1 MMGLLDGKRKVRFLS
16 TFTGWIGKSN
26 SNSPTYF
33 ISRWLFLRTL
43 GLIYFIAFL
52 SLWVQ
57 IDGLVGSNGILPAR
71 DYLSTIQDNFG
82 NERYRLWPTIF
93 WLNGSDSV
101 LHFVCGVGLCLSVL
115 LISNCWSPIVLF
127 CLWLCY
133 LSLVIV
139 GQDFLSFQWDILL
152 LETGFLAIFL
162 APFQKIPKFFCAS
175 PSSIAVLWLHRW
187 LLFRLMFSS
196 GYVKLSSG
204 DETWKNLTAL
214 DYHYQTQ
221 PLPTLVGW
229 YIHHLPEW
237 FQKFS
242 VAVMFGIEL
251 LIPFC
256 IFLPRRYRAFAGFT
270 LILLQVLIALTGN
283 YCFFNLLTISLCF
296 LLFSDLDFQR
306 ILPQKLTSRFP
317 NGMREVEVITKTT
330 GKFYLSG
337 RSMII
342 TALVIFVLM
351 TSCIRMSGM
360 LFRYERLPSI
370 ALKILGWSAPFH
382 IVNGYGL
389 FANMTKSRPEIIIE
403 GSNDGKKWQAY
414 QFRWKPGNLDR
425 SPKTVAPHQPR
436 LDWQMW
442 FAALSNYRRT
452 PWFAKFVEKLLL
464 GSPEVL
470 SLLLENP
477 FSDKPPRYIRAKLYD
492 YKFTDWETKRRQGD
506 WWQRRETGFYIP
518 AVSLR

>member
-1 MMGLLDGKRKVRFLS
+1 MDLLGGKIKVKYLSALTKSLRKA
-16 TFTGWIGKSN
+16 N
-26 SNSPTYF
+26 SNSATYF

-115 LISNCWSPIVLF
+115 LISNCWAPIVLF
-127 CLWLCY
+127 FLWLCY
-133 LSLVIV
+133 LSLVVV

-242 VAVMFGIEL
+242 VAVK
-251 LIPFC
+251 
-256 IFLPRRYRAFAGFT
+256 FLT
-270 LILLQVLIALTGN
+270 LI
-283 YCFFNLLTISLCF
+283 
-296 LLFSDLDFQR
+296 
-306 ILPQKLTSRFP
+306 
-317 NGMREVEVITKTT
+317 
-330 GKFYLSG
+330 
-337 RSMII
+337 
-342 TALVIFVLM
+342 
-351 TSCIRMSGM
+351 
-360 LFRYERLPSI
+360 
-370 ALKILGWSAPFH
+370 H
-382 IVNGYGL
+382 I
-389 FANMTKSRPEIIIE
+389 
-403 GSNDGKKWQAY
+403 
-414 QFRWKPGNLDR
+414 
-425 SPKTVAPHQPR
+425 
-436 LDWQMW
+436 
-442 FAALSNYRRT
+442 
-452 PWFAKFVEKLLL
+452 
-464 GSPEVL
+464 
-470 SLLLENP
+470 
-477 FSDKPPRYIRAKLYD
+477 
-492 YKFTDWETKRRQGD
+492 
-506 WWQRRETGFYIP
+506 
-518 AVSLR
+518 